1 MKQVLFVGAG
11 HHFPKGPFAFLRSM
25 QLQEQVHA
33 KALFFRPVDYA
44 ALAANYAGANLVP
57 VMELEDN
64 EKEMIA
70 THKTLFARQCVQN
83 HIHYTLHDHD
93 RQWDKDLLV
102 QESR

>member
-1 MKQVLFVGAG
+1 
-11 HHFPKGPFAFLRSM
+11 M

-64 EKEMIA
+64 EKELIA

-93 RQWDKDLLV
+93 RQSEVRSVVATNASGHRWV
-102 QESR
+102 AV